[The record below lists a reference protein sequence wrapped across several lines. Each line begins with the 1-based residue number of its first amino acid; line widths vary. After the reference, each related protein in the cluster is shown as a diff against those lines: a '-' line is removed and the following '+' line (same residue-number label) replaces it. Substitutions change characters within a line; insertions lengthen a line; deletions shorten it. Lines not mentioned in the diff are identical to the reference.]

1 VHFRLPP
8 PLLHRHGQL
17 SGQQCERR
25 RRRERRGTASQGD
38 VLESDRVVV
47 TRDAMAGDV
56 VSSGFGKEFR
66 EVKKEEGDLD

>member
-1 VHFRLPP
+1 
-8 PLLHRHGQL
+8 
-17 SGQQCERR
+17 
-25 RRRERRGTASQGD
+25 
-38 VLESDRVVV
+38 VV